1 MRAHTTT
8 DTTVAGAS
16 ITPVVSAW
24 PDAPDAQQPGAVA
37 DDRETPPQFR
47 FGVLDE
53 DSALLLVLVNRAE
66 KLGWELRKLP
76 AKISARA
83 LAEEQVDALSVD
95 LAIVGADRWSWLRNL
110 CLLRPDLAV
119 VICSGQSSVTQRVLA
134 LRLGADD
141 WLTKPCHPDELI
153 ARVER
158 AAFHRRTRKHRRL
171 EPIKVHA
178 LEIRPAQY
186 QAFLAGRSL
195 ALTLREYHLLELLA
209 LGGGE
214 VQQRER
220 VYEALWGGE
229 MARSGRSVDVC
240 VHKLRRKLQLAA
252 PGWQYIHTHYG
263 VGYRLAAEPV
273 DAPPSDLRIGGEP
286 SAEEGR
292 AQDAEASR
300 DADPTQARLAA

>member
-1 MRAHTTT
+1 M
-8 DTTVAGAS
+8 
-16 ITPVVSAW
+16 PVVSAQ
-24 PDAPDAQQPGAVA
+24 PAPEDQQSAPYAA
-37 DDRETPPQFR
+37 DDAETPPLR
-47 FGVLDE
+47 LGVLDQ
-53 DSALLLVLVNRAE
+53 DSALLLVLANRAE
-66 KLGWELRKLP
+66 KLGWDMRQLP
-76 AKISARA
+76 AKISARV
-83 LAEEQVDALSVD
+83 LAEQQLDALSLD

-110 CLLRPDLAV
+110 CLLRPDLAI

-158 AAFHRRTRKHRRL
+158 AAFHRRSRRTRRL

-186 QAFLAGRSL
+186 QAFIAGRSL

-220 VYEALWGGE
+220 IYEALWGGE

-263 VGYRLAAEPV
+263 VGYRLAAEPFG
-273 DAPPSDLRIGGEP
+273 APPSDLRIGDEPMAGESGLRDAEP
-286 SAEEGR
+286 S
-292 AQDAEASR
+292 R
-300 DADPTQARLAA
+300 DEDSTQARLAA